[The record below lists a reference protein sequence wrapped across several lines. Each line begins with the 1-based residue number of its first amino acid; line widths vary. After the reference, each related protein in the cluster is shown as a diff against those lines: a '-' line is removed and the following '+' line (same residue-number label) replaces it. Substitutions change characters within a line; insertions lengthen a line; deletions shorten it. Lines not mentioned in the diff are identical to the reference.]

1 VIEMVLRIRRGKI
14 PSKKG
19 TKKFTFKGKPQYTI
33 TDNGKRAMLHGKSV
47 GFFSSIP
54 KARKTLKKIQIQRKR

>member
-1 VIEMVLRIRRGKI
+1 MALRIRRGTV

-33 TDNGKRAMLHGKSV
+33 TDGGKRATLRGKQV
-47 GFFSSIP
+47 GFFNSIP
-54 KARKTLKKIQIQRKR
+54 KAKKTLKKIQSERK